1 MVTQVARLS
10 HTAWSQE
17 PMLLP
22 RHGIALAPYQGRLW
36 ACGGADQPGFH
47 AVTSCTSIG

>member
-1 MVTQVARLS
+1 MITEVARLS
-10 HTAWSQE
+10 PAGWSQE

-22 RHGIALAPYQGRLW
+22 RHGIALTLYRGRLW

-47 AVTSCTSIG
+47 AVASCTSIG